1 MIRYLEG
8 TVHTVSANSL
18 TVVTYGVGREVFV
31 TPAVAGRVRTGSEV
45 ALHTELI
52 VREDALTLYG
62 FDTPGELKLF
72 STLLGA
78 NGVGPKLALAI
89 LSVLSPD
96 QVYGAI
102 SDNTPKVLTAVP
114 GVGPKVAAKLIV
126 DLQGKVPATSAVPSP
141 QQGPPAPRWCRLLWV
156 WDGKSRRRSKRWR
169 RSRRTWTVRRWPT
182 CSRRRC
188 VNSVVRGERQV
199 L

>member
-62 FDTPGELKLF
+62 FGTPGELKLF
-72 STLLGA
+72 STFLGA

-126 DLQGKVPATSAVPSP
+126 DLQGKVPATSAVPSSAA
-141 QQGPPAPRWCRLLWV
+141 GPASAEVVQALVGLGWKEAAAIKAVETVAPDMDGASVADLLKAALREL
-156 WDGKSRRRSKRWR
+156 GGSR
-169 RSRRTWTVRRWPT
+169 
-182 CSRRRC
+182 
-188 VNSVVRGERQV
+188 
-199 L
+199 

>member
-62 FDTPGELKLF
+62 FDTPSELKLF
-72 STLLGA
+72 STLLSA

-141 QQGPPAPRWCRLLWV
+141 GAGPPTAEVVQALVGLGWKEAAAIKAVEAVAPEMGQASVADMLKAALREL
-156 WDGKSRRRSKRWR
+156 GGSR
-169 RSRRTWTVRRWPT
+169 
-182 CSRRRC
+182 
-188 VNSVVRGERQV
+188 
-199 L
+199 

>member
-126 DLQGKVPATSAVPSP
+126 DLQGKVPATSAVPSSAA
-141 QQGPPAPRWCRLLWV
+141 GPASAEVVQALVGLGWKEAAAIKAVETVAPDM
-156 WDGKSRRRSKRWR
+156 DGASVADMLKAALRELGGSR
-169 RSRRTWTVRRWPT
+169 
-182 CSRRRC
+182 
-188 VNSVVRGERQV
+188 
-199 L
+199 

>member
-62 FDTPGELKLF
+62 FDTPSELKLF
-72 STLLGA
+72 STLLSA

-126 DLQGKVPATSAVPSP
+126 DLQGKVPATSAVPSSGA
-141 QQGPPAPRWCRLLWV
+141 GPASAEVVQALVGLGWKEAAAIKAVEAVAPEMGQASVADMLKAALREL
-156 WDGKSRRRSKRWR
+156 GGSR
-169 RSRRTWTVRRWPT
+169 
-182 CSRRRC
+182 
-188 VNSVVRGERQV
+188 
-199 L
+199 

>member
-126 DLQGKVPATSAVPSP
+126 DLQGKVPATSAVPSSGT
-141 QQGPPAPRWCRLLWV
+141 GPASAEVVQALVGLGWKEAAAIKAVETVASDMDGASVADLLKAALREL
-156 WDGKSRRRSKRWR
+156 GGSR
-169 RSRRTWTVRRWPT
+169 
-182 CSRRRC
+182 
-188 VNSVVRGERQV
+188 
-199 L
+199 

>member
-126 DLQGKVPATSAVPSP
+126 DLQGKVPATSAVPSSAA
-141 QQGPPAPRWCRLLWV
+141 GPASAEVVQALVGLGWKEAAAIKAVETVAPDMDGASVADLLKAALREL
-156 WDGKSRRRSKRWR
+156 GGSR
-169 RSRRTWTVRRWPT
+169 
-182 CSRRRC
+182 
-188 VNSVVRGERQV
+188 
-199 L
+199 

>member
-62 FDTPGELKLF
+62 FDTPSELKLF

-126 DLQGKVPATSAVPSP
+126 DLQGKVPATSAVPSSAA
-141 QQGPPAPRWCRLLWV
+141 GPSSAEVVQALVGLGWKEAAAIKAVEAVAPEMGGASVADMLKAALREL
-156 WDGKSRRRSKRWR
+156 GGSR
-169 RSRRTWTVRRWPT
+169 
-182 CSRRRC
+182 
-188 VNSVVRGERQV
+188 
-199 L
+199 

>member
-126 DLQGKVPATSAVPSP
+126 DLQGKVPATSAVPSSAT
-141 QQGPPAPRWCRLLWV
+141 GPASAEVVQALVGRGWKESAAIKAVETVAPDM
-156 WDGKSRRRSKRWR
+156 DGASVADMLKAALRELGGSR
-169 RSRRTWTVRRWPT
+169 
-182 CSRRRC
+182 
-188 VNSVVRGERQV
+188 
-199 L
+199 

>member
-62 FDTPGELKLF
+62 FDTPSELKLF
-72 STLLGA
+72 STLLSA

-141 QQGPPAPRWCRLLWV
+141 GAGPATAEVVQALVGLGGKEAAAIKAVEAVAPEMGQASVADMLKAALREL
-156 WDGKSRRRSKRWR
+156 GGSR
-169 RSRRTWTVRRWPT
+169 
-182 CSRRRC
+182 
-188 VNSVVRGERQV
+188 
-199 L
+199 

>member
-126 DLQGKVPATSAVPSP
+126 DLQGKVPATSAVSSSAA
-141 QQGPPAPRWCRLLWV
+141 GPASAEVVQALVGLGWKEAAAIKAVETVAPDM
-156 WDGKSRRRSKRWR
+156 DGASVADMLKAALRELGGSR
-169 RSRRTWTVRRWPT
+169 
-182 CSRRRC
+182 
-188 VNSVVRGERQV
+188 
-199 L
+199 

>member
-31 TPAVAGRVRTGSEV
+31 TPAVAGRVRTGSDV

-126 DLQGKVPATSAVPSP
+126 DLQGKVPATLAVPSSAA
-141 QQGPPAPRWCRLLWV
+141 GPANAEVVQALVGLGWKESAAIKAVETVAPDMEGASVADMLKAALREL
-156 WDGKSRRRSKRWR
+156 GGSR
-169 RSRRTWTVRRWPT
+169 
-182 CSRRRC
+182 
-188 VNSVVRGERQV
+188 
-199 L
+199 

>member
-126 DLQGKVPATSAVPSP
+126 DLQGKVPATSAVPSSAA
-141 QQGPPAPRWCRLLWV
+141 GPASAEVVQALVGMGWQEAAAIKAVETVAPDMDGASVADLLKAALREL
-156 WDGKSRRRSKRWR
+156 GGSR
-169 RSRRTWTVRRWPT
+169 
-182 CSRRRC
+182 
-188 VNSVVRGERQV
+188 
-199 L
+199 

>member
-31 TPAVAGRVRTGSEV
+31 TPAVAGRVRAGSEV

-102 SDNTPKVLTAVP
+102 SDNTLKVLTAVP

-126 DLQGKVPATSAVPSP
+126 DLQGKVPATSAVPSSAA
-141 QQGPPAPRWCRLLWV
+141 GPASAEVVQALVGLGWKESAAIKAVETVAPDM
-156 WDGKSRRRSKRWR
+156 DGASVADMLKAALRELGGSR
-169 RSRRTWTVRRWPT
+169 
-182 CSRRRC
+182 
-188 VNSVVRGERQV
+188 
-199 L
+199 

>member
-126 DLQGKVPATSAVPSP
+126 DLQGKVPATSAVPSSAA
-141 QQGPPAPRWCRLLWV
+141 GPASAEVVQALVGLGWKEAAAIKAVETVAPDMDGASVPDLLKAALREL
-156 WDGKSRRRSKRWR
+156 GGSR
-169 RSRRTWTVRRWPT
+169 
-182 CSRRRC
+182 
-188 VNSVVRGERQV
+188 
-199 L
+199 